1 MFGNAGFFYYF
12 LLYNIELNLKS
23 LAWHF
28 HPKAGW
34 KFILALRYQKGKVM
48 KSLASINAKDIET
61 IKMALNDAISD
72 INMEL
77 KNALSETKKKEVMEY
92 KTRYTRVYDKLRTN
106 PSIYALAEYELDIAA
121 GGLNDAIEMLE
132 ENMVDDD
139 LDDQEKSDILTYKN
153 DCQRVIDILAS

>member
-1 MFGNAGFFYYF
+1 
-12 LLYNIELNLKS
+12 
-23 LAWHF
+23 
-28 HPKAGW
+28 
-34 KFILALRYQKGKVM
+34 M
-48 KSLASINAKDIET
+48 KSLASINTKDIET

-77 KNALSETKKKEVMEY
+77 KNDLSESKKKEVMEY

-132 ENMVDDD
+132 ENMEDD
-139 LDDQEKSDILTYKN
+139 LDDQEKSDIMTYKN
-153 DCQRVIDILAS
+153 DCQRVIDILAG

>member
-1 MFGNAGFFYYF
+1 MGRK
-12 LLYNIELNLKS
+12 NLFQPCIIRKEN
-23 LAWHF
+23 
-28 HPKAGW
+28 
-34 KFILALRYQKGKVM
+34 KGKTM
-48 KSLASINAKDIET
+48 KSLASINTKDIET

-77 KNALSETKKKEVMEY
+77 KNALSETKMKEVMEY

-132 ENMVDDD
+132 EHMEDD

-153 DCQRVIDILAS
+153 DCQRVIDILAG

>member
-1 MFGNAGFFYYF
+1 
-12 LLYNIELNLKS
+12 
-23 LAWHF
+23 
-28 HPKAGW
+28 
-34 KFILALRYQKGKVM
+34 M
-48 KSLASINAKDIET
+48 KSLASINTKDIET

-77 KNALSETKKKEVMEY
+77 KNALSEAKMKEVMEY

-132 ENMVDDD
+132 ENMEDD
-139 LDDQEKSDILTYKN
+139 LDDHEKSDILTYKN
-153 DCQRVIDILAS
+153 EIGRASCRERV